1 MVRKERGV
9 VTSSTPSKVAASL
22 KFPFHQIRRY
32 RPMEA
37 LGRYM
42 TSKTPPT
49 SAGLG
54 SIISVRELLG
64 LIGVRIPVLI
74 LFPTCILTVR
84 YRCEEGS
91 LRRVYFIKI
100 RSLN

>member
-1 MVRKERGV
+1 MVGEERGV
-9 VTSSTPSKVAASL
+9 VTSSTPAKVAASL
-22 KFPFHQIRRY
+22 KFPFHQICRY

-49 SAGLG
+49 SAGPG
-54 SIISVRELLG
+54 SIITVRELFG
-64 LIGVRIPVLI
+64 LIGERIPVLI
-74 LFPTCILTVR
+74 VFPTCILAVR

-91 LRRVYFIKI
+91 FDVYI
-100 RSLN
+100 L